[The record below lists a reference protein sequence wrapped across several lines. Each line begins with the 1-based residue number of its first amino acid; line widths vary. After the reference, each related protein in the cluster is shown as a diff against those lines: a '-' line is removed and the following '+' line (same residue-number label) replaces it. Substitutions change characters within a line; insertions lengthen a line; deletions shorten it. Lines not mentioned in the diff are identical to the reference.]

1 MEAPM
6 LIHNLLSFGLARLA
20 KLSAPTPKEG

>member
-6 LIHNLLSFGLARLA
+6 LIHNLLSFGSARLV
-20 KLSAPTPKEG
+20 KLSSPTLKEI